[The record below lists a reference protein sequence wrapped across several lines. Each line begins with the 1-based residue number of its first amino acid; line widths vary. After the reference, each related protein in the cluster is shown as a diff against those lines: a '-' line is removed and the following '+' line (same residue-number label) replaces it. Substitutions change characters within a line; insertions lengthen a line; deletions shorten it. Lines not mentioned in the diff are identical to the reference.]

1 MRFCKCGWILMVI
14 LFLCV
19 LNVAAFEKKEF
30 IAGIDPDGIQRVEVL
45 GGSYF
50 FNPNY
55 IIVKVNMPVEM
66 NMRMEPGLIPHNI
79 VLNAPDAGM
88 DISLELNSK
97 PQVIRFTPT
106 RTGNYTFYCDK
117 KPPFLKSHKDKGM
130 FGTLEVRN

>member
-1 MRFCKCGWILMVI
+1 MRFCKYGWILTVI
-14 LFLCV
+14 FSLSV
-19 LNVAAFEKKEF
+19 LNAAAFEKKEF
-30 IAGIDPDGIQRVEVL
+30 VAGIDPDGVQRVEVL
-45 GGSYF
+45 AGSYF

-55 IIVKVNMPVEM
+55 IVVKVNMPVEM
-66 NMRMEPGLIPHNI
+66 KIRMEPGLIPHNI

-88 DISLELNSK
+88 DVALELNSK

-106 RTGNYTFYCDK
+106 RTGEYTFSCDK